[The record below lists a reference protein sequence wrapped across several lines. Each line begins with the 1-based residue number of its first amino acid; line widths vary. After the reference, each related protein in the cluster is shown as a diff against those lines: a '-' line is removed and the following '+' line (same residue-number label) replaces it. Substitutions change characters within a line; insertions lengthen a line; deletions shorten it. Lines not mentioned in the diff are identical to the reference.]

1 MEQIVNSYN
10 IFIDSS
16 HAITSGCKG
25 DDFHVNLQD
34 SGVHAGDGQII
45 RLTLDNFSMHK
56 NFFDVN
62 ATNSTF
68 IVQTDLNTAG
78 REYNLTHQNISSLN
92 QLAKDFQ
99 AQVISAI
106 NEQSAGSC
114 TAGEISPDC
123 GNKPSVISF
132 KIDNLPTN
140 VKNVTIAFP
149 ATSDIYQLLGGNR
162 KVINTGTTFTSS
174 LDKLD
179 SVNIDIT
186 GTVLSVSC
194 LYPAQMSTTP
204 FVYIRCPGTSNTNLE
219 TSSMSGIKDVSN
231 FQNLTTHSYIL
242 GRAMVDTFYVQYNPT
257 TGREFFLDL
266 KQSQLNSLELRLTD
280 SKNRPL
286 GRTGTHSGNQ
296 TAAGT
301 GTAQST
307 LGNLEFTAVLRVDI
321 IQKRHPHSLES
332 QRMEPSI
339 PARFS
344 QILQKQG
351 NGKDEFGKAPGF
363 Q

>member
-56 NFFDVN
+56 NFYDVN

-68 IVQTDLNTAG
+68 IVKTDLNTTG
-78 REYNLTHQNISSLN
+78 KEYNLTHQNITNLN
-92 QLAKDFQ
+92 QLATDFQ
-99 AQVISAI
+99 QKVIEAI
-106 NEQSAGSC
+106 NEQSGQETA
-114 TAGEISPDC
+114 TAGAVSPDAFC
-123 GNKPSVISF
+123 STPHVISF
-132 KIDNLPTN
+132 EVTALPSSITSVN
-140 VKNVTIAFP
+140 IEFP

-162 KVINTGTTFTSS
+162 RVINTGSS
-174 LDKLD
+174 QQQD
-179 SVNIDIT
+179 SVYIDIT
-186 GTVLSVSC
+186 GTTLTVKG
-194 LYPAQMSTTP
+194 LYPGQMSTTP

-231 FQNLTTHSYIL
+231 FQNLTAHSYIL
-242 GRAMVDTFYVQYNPT
+242 GRAMADTFYVQYNPT

-286 GRTGTHSGNQ
+286 GRTGTHAGNQ

-301 GTAQST
+301 GTTQST

-321 IQKRHPHSLES
+321 IQKRHPKSFES
-332 QRMEPSI
+332 QKIEPRI

-344 QILQKQG
+344 QILQKQS
-351 NGKDEFGKAPGF
+351 NGKDEFGKSPGF

>member
-1 MEQIVNSYN
+1 MERIVNSYN
-10 IFIDSS
+10 LFIDSS

-34 SGVHAGDGQII
+34 SGVHAGEGQII

-62 ATNSTF
+62 DTNNTF
-68 IVQTDLNTAG
+68 LLKSNVSPAG
-78 REYNLTHQNISSLN
+78 TLCKLTKQNITSLN
-92 QLAKDFQ
+92 QLATDFQ
-99 AQVISAI
+99 AQIVEGLKTQTNSIIAQTTTGLEPGNCACAPGIIKFSI
-106 NEQSAGSC
+106 NVDPN
-114 TAGEISPDC
+114 IR
-123 GNKPSVISF
+123 SVSIE
-132 KIDNLPTN
+132 
-140 VKNVTIAFP
+140 FP
-149 ATSDIYQLLGGNR
+149 EDSDIYQLLGGDRLTAAAIGNFNS
-162 KVINTGTTFTSS
+162 VTCAVDTGNHILT
-174 LDKLD
+174 
-179 SVNIDIT
+179 VT
-186 GTVLSVSC
+186 G

-219 TSSMSGIKDVSN
+219 TSSMSGAKDASA
-231 FQNLTTHSYIL
+231 FENLTTHSYIL
-242 GRAMVDTFYVQYNPT
+242 GRAMVDTYYVQYNPS

-280 SKNRPL
+280 AKNRPL
-286 GRTGTHSGNQ
+286 GRANGSSSL

-307 LGNLEFTAVLRVDI
+307 LGNLEFTAVLRIDI
-321 IQKRHPHSLES
+321 IQKREVNALNS
-332 QRMEPSI
+332 QKIEPRI

-351 NGKDEFGKAPGF
+351 NGKDEFGKSPGF